1 MANAESFLP
10 SRHGFAFTNAFPPQ
24 PAMTVTTP
32 LGKLAIG
39 NAAGGLC
46 GGMVFAV
53 LDYWHAGVLPPADR
67 PTHGEPLFRFLV
79 RRLLHSWHLP
89 VGVARY
95 YRWMM
100 LPDGDRDLHA
110 FGRRLLTRRGV
121 TRRTTLAQWRAIA
134 AELDR
139 GIPVPLGV
147 VTIASRKPTGLPH
160 NHQVL
165 AFGYE
170 VSGGL
175 VTIGVYDPN
184 QGPRDDIVIRFAEAG
199 PDPAVFTHNLG
210 IDGPVRGFFRTGY
223 TRRPPPPA

>member
-1 MANAESFLP
+1 MSSAESFLP
-10 SRHGFAFTNAFPPQ
+10 SRHAFAFTNDFPPQ
-24 PAMTVTTP
+24 PAMTLPTP

-53 LDYWHAGVLPPADR
+53 LDYWHAGVVPPAAR
-67 PTHGEPLFRFLV
+67 PAHGEPLFRFLV
-79 RRLLHSWHLP
+79 RRLVNSWHLP

-95 YRWMM
+95 YRWMI
-100 LPDGDRDLHA
+100 LPDGDRDLRA

-121 TRRTTLAQWRAIA
+121 TWRSTLAQWPAIA

-139 GIPVPLGV
+139 GTPVPLGV
-147 VTIASRKPTGLPH
+147 VTVASLKPTGLPL

-170 VSGGL
+170 MSAEA
-175 VTIGVYDPN
+175 VTIQVYDPN
-184 QGPRDDIVIRFAEAG
+184 QGPRDDVFIRFDPRAAG
-199 PDPAVFTHNLG
+199 FAHNLG
-210 IDGPVRGFFRTGY
+210 IDRPVRGFFHTAY
-223 TRRPPPPA
+223 SRRQPPGSP